1 MRGKIL
7 ALVWGIFLV
16 MGLFMAGSAVAASR
30 TVLAELFTS
39 TA

>member
-7 ALVWGIFLV
+7 ALIGGIFLL
-16 MGLFMAGSAVAASR
+16 MGLCIAGTASAASR

-39 TA
+39 TT